1 MKVSRR
7 TTALFLG
14 LALSTIAC
22 TSLAESL
29 GQYGNTWNIQEQD
42 AVDMIKG
49 RLTKMEKQGQLKKF
63 WEDYREKQLSNLENP
78 PPVPGITAATGHK
91 VWTFDPTYT
100 YNEDVKDHLGNILVP
115 AGTRLNPLEFTSLSK
130 AIVFIDGRDPKQVQ
144 YAKKRID
151 ENPRD
156 KIVLV
161 AGSFLKLDREWKRPV
176 YFDQQGILTRHFGIK
191 RVPSILSQK
200 GKTLQVE
207 EFAP

>member
-22 TSLAESL
+22 ASFAESL
-29 GQYGNTWNIQEQD
+29 GRYGNTWNIQEQD

-49 RLTKMEKQGQLKKF
+49 RLTNMEKQGQLKKF
-63 WEDYREKQLSNLENP
+63 WEDYRNKQLSNLENP
-78 PPVPGITAATGHK
+78 PPVPGISTATGPK

-100 YNEDVKDHLGNILVP
+100 YPDNVKDHLGNVLVP
-115 AGTRLNPLEFTSLSK
+115 AGTKLNPLDFTALSK

-156 KIVLV
+156 KVVLV

-176 YFDQQGILTRHFGIK
+176 YFDQQGILTQHFGIK
-191 RVPSILSQK
+191 RVPAVLSQK
-200 GKTLQVE
+200 GKMLQVE